1 MSSYLEVVSSLYAS
15 AAVTPD
21 ASLCCTSTP
30 PWKLPGLTVPQ
41 GMLDRNYGCGSTVSP
56 RDLTGASRVLYVGVG
71 GGLEALQMAYFVRRV
86 RGVVA
91 VDVVPEM
98 LESARALIA
107 EAVPLNPWLTPDM
120 IELALGDALALPVE
134 DESVDVAAQNCLFN
148 VFQREHL
155 DRALSEM
162 HRVLRPHGVLMISD
176 PVATRPIPAQLA
188 DDPMLRAQCLSGAL
202 PLDDYLRCITEAGF
216 GTVEVRSRRP
226 YRVLDRRRHGLTE
239 NLLLETVEVA
249 ARKDPMPSDGPC
261 IFTGRTA
268 IFVGEAES
276 FDDGRGHVLRRDVP
290 LGVCDKTAKALAR
303 LERDDL
309 VLTEP
314 TWHYAGDGCC

>member
-1 MSSYLEVVSSLYAS
+1 MSSYLDVVSSLYAS
-15 AAVTPD
+15 AALTPD

-71 GGLEALQMAYFVRRV
+71 GGLEALQMAYFVRRAG
-86 RGVVA
+86 GVIA
-91 VDVVPEM
+91 IDVVPEM
-98 LESARALIA
+98 LETACALLA
-107 EAVPLNPWLTPDM
+107 EAVLLNPWLAADHV
-120 IELALGDALALPVE
+120 ELALGDALSLPVE
-134 DESVDVAAQNCLFN
+134 SESVDVAAQNCLFN

-155 DRALSEM
+155 DRALGEM
-162 HRVLRPHGVLMISD
+162 HRVLRPGGVLLISD
-176 PVATRPIPAQLA
+176 PVATRPIPPHLA

-202 PLDDYLRCITEAGF
+202 PLDAYIAQITRAGF

-226 YRVLDRRRHGLTE
+226 YRMLDRRRFGLTE
-239 NLLLETVEVA
+239 DLLLETVEVA
-249 ARKDPMPSDGPC
+249 ARKDPIPSDGPC
-261 IFTGRTA
+261 VFTGRAA
-268 IFVGEAES
+268 IFVGEAEI

-290 LGVCDKTAKALAR
+290 LGICDKTAGALAKLGR
-303 LERDDL
+303 EDI

-314 TWHYAGDGCC
+314 TWHYGGDGCC